1 MPSVPICIR
10 YGECARFASFYTT
23 QDRRK
28 QYLPYYEGK
37 PYKKQTKL
45 LIWPKHTD
53 KQNGILPQKMM
64 PTFS

>member
-10 YGECARFASFYTT
+10 HGECARFASFYTT

-37 PYKKQTKL
+37 PYKKTDQTSNL
-45 LIWPKHTD
+45 A
-53 KQNGILPQKMM
+53 
-64 PTFS
+64 